1 MSQPLI
7 KALQYA
13 SHEVSCA
20 VLTVVEH
27 INPTTLKAEL
37 PHTEVFQVGEQGKP
51 DRTCCFWI
59 FVRAQAGVI
68 QIIDVLMPLNTC
80 IS

>member
-7 KALQYA
+7 DILQYA

-20 VLTVVEH
+20 VSTVVEH

-37 PHTEVFQVGEQGKP
+37 LHTEVTEVGEQGKL

-59 FVRAQAGVI
+59 FGRAQAGVI
-68 QIIDVLMPLNTC
+68 RVINVSMPLNTC